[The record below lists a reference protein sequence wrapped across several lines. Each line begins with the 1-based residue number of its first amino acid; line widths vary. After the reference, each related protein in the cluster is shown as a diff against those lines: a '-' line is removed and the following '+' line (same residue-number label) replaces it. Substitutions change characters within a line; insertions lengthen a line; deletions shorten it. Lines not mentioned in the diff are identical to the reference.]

1 MTCGWGAVPADL
13 STSLAT
19 THIRKTFS
27 APTREILI
35 SLTDVQGSFS
45 GGSINSLCDLIGTY
59 GNKDISE
66 ASSPFALAPTKRPPG
81 AISTGGVL
89 PGMGVFGVHSVDGLG
104 TMVVSTQ
111 EQIERAVIGRSW
123 GLFDEDEGYGKNFF
137 FSSRLQTSNAL
148 TAWLFRTF
156 FLLFT
161 NLLTFSPIRTLIGKH
176 LFPAGTGPSADKR
189 RGHYFKYRT
198 IGVADT
204 ADALGNKVEVTFE
217 YDGDSYEFTGKAL
230 TEAAILLLEGGTEA
244 HRRGGGILTPAMLG
258 EKYVERL
265 KGPAV
270 GARIEVRTLEE

>member
-13 STSLAT
+13 STYLAT
-19 THIRKTFS
+19 AHIRKTFS

-45 GGSINSLCDLIGTY
+45 GGSINSMCDLIGTY
-59 GNKDISE
+59 GNARTSE
-66 ASSPFALAPTKRPPG
+66 ASSPFALAPKKRPLELV
-81 AISTGGVL
+81 STRGVL
-89 PGMGVFGVHSVDGLG
+89 PRVGVFGVQRVDGLG

-111 EQIERAVIGRSW
+111 EQIEMGVIGRSW
-123 GLFDEDEGYGKNFF
+123 GLFEEDEGYGKDFF
-137 FSSRLQTSNAL
+137 FSSRMQMSNPL

-156 FLLFT
+156 FVLLT
-161 NLLTFSPIRTLIGKH
+161 SLLTFSPIRTLISKH
-176 LFPAGTGPSADKR
+176 LFPAGTGPSAEKR

-204 ADALGNKVEVTFE
+204 ADALENKVEVTFE

-230 TEAAILLLEGGTEA
+230 TEATILLLEGGTEA

-258 EKYVERL
+258 GKFVERL
-265 KGPAV
+265 KRPAV
-270 GARIEVRTLEE
+270 GARIEVRTLDE